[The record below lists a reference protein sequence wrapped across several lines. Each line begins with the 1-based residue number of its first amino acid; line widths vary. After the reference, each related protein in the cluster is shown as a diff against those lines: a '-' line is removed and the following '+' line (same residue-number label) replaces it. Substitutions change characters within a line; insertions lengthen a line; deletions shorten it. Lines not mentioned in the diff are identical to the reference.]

1 MFDTQLYKSSVKIY
15 RIYICVFC
23 HEKHLLKIEFSVLA
37 LPPLSQ
43 CVSIYAVYLWAAYVV
58 ALT

>member
-1 MFDTQLYKSSVKIY
+1 M
-15 RIYICVFC
+15 CVFC